1 LKRSVFY
8 FDDEATTL
16 NLFREVFGHE
26 YDVRVTT
33 SLAEAR
39 RMLSEQPADIIISD
53 QEMPEISGMKFLSEV
68 ARTYPSSYRIMLTG
82 SMLAGEALPTIMSGI
97 VQLFIT
103 KPWNRQTMQQMLERA
118 CAQIDLNRDKA

>member
-1 LKRSVFY
+1 
-8 FDDEATTL
+8 
-16 NLFREVFGHE
+16 
-26 YDVRVTT
+26 
-33 SLAEAR
+33 
-39 RMLSEQPADIIISD
+39 MLSEQPADIIISD

-118 CAQIDLNRDKA
+118 CAQIDLNCDKA

>member
-16 NLFREVFGHE
+16 NLFREMFGHE

-39 RMLSEQPADIIISD
+39 RMLSEQPTDIIISD

-68 ARTYPSSYRIMLTG
+68 AQTYPSSYRIMLTG
-82 SMLAGEALPTIMSGI
+82 SMLAGEALPKIMSGI

-103 KPWNRQTMQQMLERA
+103 KPWNKHTMQQMLERA